1 MHPIVT
7 ARYVECANLQTIRMR
22 RFTAMRN
29 NIGTSLILYRI
40 QKRVEESRKFVGNY
54 FYYRKQ
60 NHGHAQAWRM
70 AKNTL

>member
-1 MHPIVT
+1 
-7 ARYVECANLQTIRMR
+7 
-22 RFTAMRN
+22 MRN